1 MEERHK
7 AAQKRKQDEQ
17 FERFKK
23 EIKTEIK
30 SEPVD
35 KKPKVEK
42 IDEKWIHKKIVVKIM
57 AKKLGEKFYK
67 QKGFIEKTEDYTA
80 VVQVFENKKR
90 AKIDQADLETVI
102 PSVGRDV
109 VILTGNGSIFWK
121 KNYDQS
127 CQLTVETRL
136 LISLLLNQ
144 NKGKYRG
151 EIAELKKIE
160 SSKFIAKV
168 DLDGKELSF
177 PYESISKL
185 HVKSWYLRKFVYSM
199 HSFSC
204 PVQIK
209 KLRSKIFILVFLM
222 IKKFILK
229 IKIEKCFLLQK
240 MQAYNRMTMVSCF
253 FYVEW

>member
-1 MEERHK
+1 MTFMFEILKIFFKFFLLLRKQAIQKAIADSKIKKENVKKSALEEIREMEERHK
-7 AAQKRKQDEQ
+7 AAQKRKQDQQ

-109 VILTGNGSIFWK
+109 VILTGNGSI
-121 KNYDQS
+121 Y
-127 CQLTVETRL
+127 
-136 LISLLLNQ
+136 
-144 NKGKYRG
+144 
-151 EIAELKKIE
+151 
-160 SSKFIAKV
+160 
-168 DLDGKELSF
+168 
-177 PYESISKL
+177 
-185 HVKSWYLRKFVYSM
+185 
-199 HSFSC
+199 
-204 PVQIK
+204 
-209 KLRSKIFILVFLM
+209 
-222 IKKFILK
+222 
-229 IKIEKCFLLQK
+229 
-240 MQAYNRMTMVSCF
+240 
-253 FYVEW
+253 